1 MAKVLEHGSAN
12 IVPDTDAFRLRRFTE
27 RLVQVDA
34 AEIRDERTNLI
45 NIAEAFDGNAQSV
58 YDLTL
63 PFGDRSLDYMVPATP
78 MLDGERYENVLMALE
93 DGPKTFCQLM
103 PAFEELCRSGRLDRT
118 AAALLLQDYLEHRR
132 EG

>member
-27 RLVQVDA
+27 RLVQVDVG
-34 AEIRDERTNLI
+34 EIRDERIDLI
-45 NIAEAFDGNAQSV
+45 DIADALDGNAKSV
-58 YDLTL
+58 YELTL
-63 PFGDRSLDYMVPATP
+63 PFGDRTLNYMVPATP

-103 PAFEELCRSGRLDRT
+103 PAFEELCRSGRPDRT
-118 AAALLLQDYLEHRR
+118 EDEEYRLAGVPAS
-132 EG
+132 